1 MHICMYIC
9 IFPPGVLLVFVLTA
23 YSKAI
28 SLYVLKFVSPH
39 KLSAEVPTM
48 LTHQGGALEP
58 GSEKTGEWK

>member
-39 KLSAEVPTM
+39 KLSAEVRKDWGVEMT
-48 LTHQGGALEP
+48 GLE
-58 GSEKTGEWK
+58 SEVGRW